1 MSQLKVLV
9 QASLTRTLLALVLVS
24 IPPSLLPIANASRKL
39 RENNDNNVG
48 QQDPAPNHPASRR
61 RGGVV
66 ILLRGAHYWRGER
79 AQGRPYDRVSVVKI

>member
-24 IPPSLLPIANASRKL
+24 ISLLPIANASRKL

-79 AQGRPYDRVSVVKI
+79 PQGRPYDRVSVVKI